1 MKIFIYLYTFC
12 LVALAIYLNIIRHE
26 MRDDQREAF
35 TPPLKEMYRP
45 LIRNGRLYAE
55 EVFSNKKDDMNR
67 LFRQFGL
74 S

>member
-1 MKIFIYLYTFC
+1 MKILKYLSTFC

-26 MRDDQREAF
+26 MRYQREMF
-35 TPPLKEMYRP
+35 TPRIKETYRP
-45 LIRNGRLYAE
+45 LVRNGRLYAE
-55 EVFSNKKDDMNR
+55 EVFSNKKDDINR